1 MPMYGL
7 IDSGA
12 DDALFPLV
20 IATRL
25 GIDLAKCRRESCETA
40 GGTADQYIWDGG
52 VEIEI
57 PAMGGM
63 RISAT
68 ASFSAGLPSRIVLL
82 GRNDFF
88 STFRVYL
95 DERAKLF
102 RLEPY

>member
-1 MPMYGL
+1 MYGL

-20 IATRL
+20 IAARL
-25 GIDLAKCRRESCETA
+25 GIDLAKCRRETCETA
-40 GGTADQYIWDGG
+40 GGTTDQFIWDPGI
-52 VEIEI
+52 EIEI
-57 PAMGGM
+57 PEMNRTRVKAQ
-63 RISAT
+63 
-68 ASFSAGLPSRIVLL
+68 ASFSAGLPSRIILL

-88 STFRVYL
+88 CAFRVYI